1 MSGFESYRDRPGVDY
16 GPKTYKWMKEHA
28 RYDDEHPKIALEIV
42 KRYATN
48 NRSQMRVML
57 AAKRSIELLHQALQT
72 SYRAYSPSLATTRR
86 IEPCRRASDRRK
98 RQQLTGFPERRFREW
113 RGLLAPVFA

>member
-1 MSGFESYRDRPGVDY
+1 MGGFESYRDRPGVDF

-42 KRYATN
+42 KRYAINERT
-48 NRSQMRVML
+48 QTRVML
-57 AAKRSIELLHQALQT
+57 AAKRSIELIHQALET

-86 IEPCRRASDRRK
+86 IESCRRADDRR
-98 RQQLTGFPERRFREW
+98 RHHQMTGFPERRFREW
-113 RGLLAPVFA
+113 RGLLQLTVA